1 MDEFRVIYKKVDS
14 EGIIPRFPIT
24 AHTVEEESRGSSL
37 NMEEALDILVGDKF
51 RTSFDELDSEEN
63 LSRFVIT
70 TIIST
75 KSGEDCVKKRGSL
88 DQGTVCSPHEMFVL
102 TEYYIHA
109 GYARGDGDMLAKL
122 TDTHHRVVDQ
132 GLTKVGRKD

>member
-1 MDEFRVIYKKVDS
+1 M
-14 EGIIPRFPIT
+14 
-24 AHTVEEESRGSSL
+24 
-37 NMEEALDILVGDKF
+37 GDKF
-51 RTSFDELDSEEN
+51 RTIFDELDSEEN

-75 KSGEDCVKKRGSL
+75 KFGEDCVKKRGSL